1 MLCNSG
7 SEIRRISKSND
18 AQKMKRR
25 SEVDSWN
32 GGISMNDKTHDDS
45 NIIKSPS
52 LQRGNTT
59 SWISPFS
66 QRKLK
71 KTRSVFHM
79 QGGQINITNCEMGP
93 KNEDKVYHFLSI
105 MIHRYLN
112 HLHKPE

>member
-1 MLCNSG
+1 MLCNSV
-7 SEIRRISKSND
+7 SEIRRISRSND

-32 GGISMNDKTHDDS
+32 GGSSMNDKSRDDC
-45 NIIKSPS
+45 NIIISQS

-71 KTRSVFHM
+71 KTGSVLHM
-79 QGGQINITNCEMGP
+79 KSGQFNNPNCEMGP
-93 KNEDKVYHFLSI
+93 KNDDKVHQFFDNNES
-105 MIHRYLN
+105 
-112 HLHKPE
+112 

>member
-1 MLCNSG
+1 
-7 SEIRRISKSND
+7 
-18 AQKMKRR
+18 MKRR

-105 MIHRYLN
+105 MIHRYLK

>member
-25 SEVDSWN
+25 SQVDSWN
-32 GGISMNDKTHDDS
+32 GGNSMNDKTRDDS

-71 KTRSVFHM
+71 KTRSVLNI
-79 QGGQINITNCEMGP
+79 QIGQVNIPNCEMGQ
-93 KNEDKVYHFLSI
+93 KNEDKVHHFLQ
-105 MIHRYLN
+105 
-112 HLHKPE
+112 